1 MSSSKFKVTDKRRF
15 TPEGELREEYRV
27 LEEERAR
34 NPPPEA
40 PAAPVE
46 PAPPAPPATPD
57 STIAEAPDMA
67 PESAEAPEGRG
78 GPGFLDL
85 VMMLAEPATIYL
97 GEARLPDGST
107 QENLQLAGLHI
118 EFLEVLRQKTE
129 GNLSAQESTVLA
141 DVLYQLRTRY
151 VQKRG

>member
-40 PAAPVE
+40 PAAVAE
-46 PAPPAPPATPD
+46 PATP
-57 STIAEAPDMA
+57 TPMNAEDPEMA
-67 PESAEAPEGRG
+67 PESAEAPDGRG

-118 EFLEVLRQKTE
+118 EFLEVLRRKTE

-151 VQKRG
+151 AQKRG

>member
-27 LEEERAR
+27 LEEERAK

-40 PAAPVE
+40 PAAPTA
-46 PAPPAPPATPD
+46 PAEPATPATPAPTLAED
-57 STIAEAPDMA
+57 SERAAEPAEAPD
-67 PESAEAPEGRG
+67 GRG

-129 GNLSAQESTVLA
+129 GNLNAQESAVLA

-151 VQKRG
+151 TQKRG